1 MIKRNGRLGIVEKV
15 SEAIRQ
21 SNFNGVLITGSDN
34 VRYLC
39 GTDFTFFFG
48 TCGIQPV
55 IFWPKMGKPV
65 LFCASEVKDSF
76 INRSWID
83 NVATVDLP
91 AGGSSTHLL
100 RIKKLIRNT
109 VTSAGKGPVGV
120 DMDRIPYSLFET
132 FSGMAEEIELV
143 DCSLWLKTLH
153 MIKTNEEI
161 ALLEDIAYRTDHGI
175 LGAAHHVLSTVPRP
189 GKGLAPKFYGYTA
202 WKGNSMQQDTTPS
215 PREAPASMPDIFGLW
230 YRTSEQGVESP

>member
-1 MIKRNGRLGIVEKV
+1 M
-15 SEAIRQ
+15 
-21 SNFNGVLITGSDN
+21 
-34 VRYLC
+34 
-39 GTDFTFFFG
+39 
-48 TCGIQPV
+48 
-55 IFWPKMGKPV
+55 
-65 LFCASEVKDSF
+65 
-76 INRSWID
+76 
-83 NVATVDLP
+83 ATVDLP

-100 RIKKLIRNT
+100 RIKKLIRST